1 MISRRARPPV
11 LPLSSGY
18 LLARVQAPA
27 SRFTGACHSARGR
40 RASSSSAL
48 PRRAAD
54 LPSCGFCSVP
64 LPHGPARVAKR
75 PGHQETPCLLACCC
89 RLPCRPCRGDAAA
102 QRPCPCAVLLLCQ
115 SPPLA
120 RLAVRLVSSVK
131 RDGWMIRPFLSE
143 SAARSLSKTNQPP
156 SRKKK
161 IMPWSRYERSMLLL
175 FFQKYSV

>member
-1 MISRRARPPV
+1 MISRRTRAPCPRSPRAA
-11 LPLSSGY
+11 
-18 LLARVQAPA
+18 LLCPRLGISPRGRAGAGI
-27 SRFTGACHSARGR
+27 TGACHSARGR

-64 LPHGPARVAKR
+64 LPHGPACVAKR

-143 SAARSLSKTNQPP
+143 SAARSLSKTNQPS
-156 SRKKK
+156 SRNKKNHA
-161 IMPWSRYERSMLLL
+161 
-175 FFQKYSV
+175 SVPI